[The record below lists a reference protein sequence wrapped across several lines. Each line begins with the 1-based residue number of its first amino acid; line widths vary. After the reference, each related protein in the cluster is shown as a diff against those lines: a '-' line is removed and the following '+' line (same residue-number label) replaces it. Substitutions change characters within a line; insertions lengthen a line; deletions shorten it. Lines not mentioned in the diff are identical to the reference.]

1 MKTHEVKTQLL
12 KELCNGQYRCGSS
25 IPPEKELIKMFN
37 ISRSALREVVGSL
50 VAEGILE
57 RRQGS
62 GTYLKKLERGS
73 NPLIGVLVGQISRIE
88 SIYVKLVQDLEQ
100 IFSEQGYSIVLGT
113 HQENPVQA
121 QQQIERFSK
130 LKVAG
135 VILVPIML
143 PNMEEANLSL
153 VRMLNAVN
161 LPFVLADS
169 PISVR
174 TNTWYSCISVN
185 HFQGMYQL
193 VKYLNGLGHE
203 RIAHIR
209 GFHGVYTAEMRC
221 AGYVEALRECGLPV
235 NFDYI
240 REIRGRE
247 IQVQGREEVRELM
260 KLPTPPTAIA
270 CVHDLI
276 AGNVIDELK
285 LMGYRVPEDVA
296 VTGFDDIPVPG
307 VPYNFLTTVEQ
318 PVDEMAHVAA
328 NVILQKIN
336 SDTCNELQQGIS
348 CRLKIRQSCVQIAE
362 DLAEKGN
369 PVLQE

>member
-1 MKTHEVKTQLL
+1 MKTHEVKKQLL
-12 KELCNGQYRCGSS
+12 KEFCNGQYRCGSS
-25 IPPEKELIKMFN
+25 IPSEKELIKMFN
-37 ISRSALREVVGSL
+37 ISRSTLREAVGTL

-62 GTYLKKLERGS
+62 GTYLKKLEYGN
-73 NPLIGVLVGQISRIE
+73 NPLIGVIVSQISKE
-88 SIYVKLVQDLEQ
+88 ETIYVKLIQDLEQ
-100 IFSEQGYSIVLGT
+100 IFSDQGFSIVFGT
-113 HQENPVQA
+113 HQENPILA

-143 PNMEEANLSL
+143 PDMEEVNLGL
-153 VRMLNAVN
+153 VRMLNTMN
-161 LPFVLADS
+161 LPFIFVDS

-193 VKYLNGLGHE
+193 VKYLTGLGHKHV
-203 RIAHIR
+203 AHIR

-221 AGYVEALRECGLPV
+221 AGYVEALRECGLPI
-235 NFDYI
+235 NSGYI
-240 REIRGRE
+240 REIRNR
-247 IQVQGREEVRELM
+247 QVQIQGREEVRELM
-260 KLPTPPTAIA
+260 KLPVPPTAIA

-276 AGNVIDELK
+276 AGNVIDELR

-307 VPYNFLTTVEQ
+307 IPYDFLTTMEQ
-318 PVDEMAHVAA
+318 PVDEVAHAAA
-328 NVILQKIN
+328 NMILRKIN
-336 SDTCNELQQGIS
+336 SDAGGELQQGIS
-348 CRLKIRQSCVQIAE
+348 CRLKIRHSCMQVAKKE
-362 DLAEKGN
+362 N
-369 PVLQE
+369 MVLQE

>member
-1 MKTHEVKTQLL
+1 MKTHEVKAQLL
-12 KELCNGQYRCGSS
+12 KEFCNGQYRCGCA

-50 VAEGILE
+50 VVEGILE

-73 NPLIGVLVGQISRIE
+73 NPLIGVIVGQISRIE
-88 SIYVKLVQDLEQ
+88 TIYVKLVQDLEQ
-100 IFSEQGYSIVLGT
+100 IFSGQGYSIVLGT
-113 HQENPVQA
+113 HQEDPAQA
-121 QQQIERFSK
+121 QQQIERFFK

-143 PNMEEANLSL
+143 PNMEEANQSL
-153 VRMLNAVN
+153 VRTLNALD
-161 LPFVLADS
+161 LPFILADS
-169 PISVR
+169 PISMR
-174 TNTWYSCISVN
+174 TNTWYSCVSVN

-193 VKYLNGLGHE
+193 VKYLNGLGHQ

-221 AGYVEALRECGLPV
+221 AGYVEALRECGRPV
-235 NFDYI
+235 NPEYI
-240 REIRGRE
+240 REIRDRE
-247 IQVQGREEVRELM
+247 IQLQGREEVRELM
-260 KLPTPPTAIA
+260 KLPMPPTAIA

-285 LMGYRVPEDVA
+285 LMGRRVPEDIA

-307 VPYNFLTTVEQ
+307 VPYHFLTTVEQ
-318 PVDEMAHVAA
+318 PVDEMARAA
-328 NVILQKIN
+328 AAMILQKIN

-348 CRLKIRQSCVQIAE
+348 CRLKIRSSSLPIAE
-362 DLAEKGN
+362 SIAEKEN
-369 PVLQE
+369 TILQQ